1 MVQQVELAQLSHKHQ
16 KPKYLV
22 QKIQSHVMHQN
33 QNIVNQIRI
42 NEYQK
47 NWVDLMKAHQF
58 VDHGIIQDP
67 SIPSAKLQ
75 LKNKDTR

>member
-1 MVQQVELAQLSHKHQ
+1 MMVQQVELAQLNHKHQ

-22 QKIQSHVMHQN
+22 QKIQSHEMQQN

-47 NWVDLMKAHQF
+47 IWVNRMKANQF
-58 VDHGIIQDP
+58 LDHGIIRDP
-67 SIPSAKLQ
+67 SISSAKLQ
-75 LKNKDTR
+75 LKI